1 MSEEFWNYVTIYS
14 VIYLAV
20 DALIFGFACSIVE
33 RNKGYDDSEA
43 WFIWGTLFGF
53 VALIVVCAKPAK
65 VEKEANIS
73 PYIPYISNAGIP
85 EVTYTDVPR
94 VFYCPNCNSTYNSAW
109 MSRLICPD
117 CKLPLIETT
126 FLSEKWQQFSEER
139 KKELRQRMREG
150 HGLLGEVEIIPEE
163 TVDAAPAFS
172 PADEIKKYKEL
183 LDMGA
188 ITQDEFD
195 AKKRQ
200 LLNL

>member
-1 MSEEFWNYVTIYS
+1 ME
-14 VIYLAV
+14 
-20 DALIFGFACSIVE
+20 
-33 RNKGYDDSEA
+33 KG
-43 WFIWGTLFGF
+43 
-53 VALIVVCAKPAK
+53 PH
-65 VEKEANIS
+65 
-73 PYIPYISNAGIP
+73 IPYISNAGIP
-85 EVTYTDVPR
+85 EVTYTGIPR
-94 VFYCPNCNSTYNSAW
+94 VFYCPNCNSTYNSAR

-117 CKLPLIETT
+117 CKLPLIETV
-126 FLSEKWQQFSEER
+126 FLSDKWQQFSEER
-139 KKELRQRMREG
+139 KEELRQRMREG
-150 HGLLGEVEIIPEE
+150 HGLLGEVEISPEE

>member
-33 RNKGYDDSEA
+33 RNKGYEDSGA

-53 VALIVVCAKPAK
+53 VALIVVCAKPVNQA
-65 VEKEANIS
+65 EKPKS
-73 PYIPYISNAGIP
+73 
-85 EVTYTDVPR
+85 YTGVPR
-94 VFYCPNCNSTYNSAW
+94 IFYCPNCNSTYNSAR

-117 CKLPLIETT
+117 CKLPLMETV

-139 KKELRQRMREG
+139 KEELRQRMREG
-150 HGLLGEVEIIPEE
+150 HGLLGEAEIIPEE

-188 ITQDEFD
+188 ITQEEFD

>member
-1 MSEEFWNYVTIYS
+1 MPEEFWTFIIY
-14 VIYLAV
+14 AV
-20 DALIFGFACSIVE
+20 VKALIFGFACRAIEKS
-33 RNKGYDDSEA
+33 KGYEDGGA
-43 WFIWGTLFGF
+43 WFLWGALFGF
-53 VALIVVCAKPAK
+53 IALIVVCAKPAK
-65 VEKEANIS
+65 VEKEPNLS

-85 EVTYTDVPR
+85 EVTYTGVPR
-94 VFYCPNCNSTYNSAW
+94 VFYCPNCNSTYNSER

-117 CKLPLIETT
+117 CKLPLIETV

-139 KKELRQRMREG
+139 KEELRQRMREG
-150 HGLLGEVEIIPEE
+150 HDLLGEEEIIPEE

-188 ITQDEFD
+188 ITQEEFG

>member
-14 VIYLAV
+14 AIYLAV

-33 RNKGYDDSEA
+33 RNKGYDDSGA

-53 VALIVVCAKPAK
+53 VALIVVCAKPVNQA
-65 VEKEANIS
+65 EKPKS
-73 PYIPYISNAGIP
+73 YVGIP
-85 EVTYTDVPR
+85 R
-94 VFYCPNCNSTYNSAW
+94 IFYCPNCNSTYNSARI
-109 MSRLICPD
+109 SRLICPD
-117 CKLPLIETT
+117 CKLPLIETV
-126 FLSEKWQQFSEER
+126 FLSDKWQQFSEER
-139 KKELRQRMREG
+139 KEELRQRMREG
-150 HGLLGEVEIIPEE
+150 HGLLGEVEISPEE

-188 ITQDEFD
+188 ITQEEFD